1 MDFAFDR
8 ARHDR
13 AAHLRK
19 DPEVWA
25 AAECRFMLV
34 GGEHVATTDGPEI
47 AWFSRSELP
56 EGTLL
61 FLGEL
66 EGQRYGAVLTDRV
79 PEEFAPTS
87 IRTLAPQLSPREL
100 SIGIHAVAMGRWLQN
115 NTYCPR
121 CGEEVEVHESG
132 HLLKCPACRAEHFP
146 RTDPAVIMLVLDEQD
161 RALIARNS
169 RWPEQ
174 WFSTLAGF
182 VEPGESLEDAVR
194 RETFE
199 EVGVVVDEVNYLA
212 SQPWPFPTS
221 LMLGF
226 HAQATTTEIVLDEN
240 EIAEARW
247 FTREEL
253 RAANHAGEVKLPP
266 SGVSI
271 STWLIEQWLGD
282 KAHGGWVQR

>member
-1 MDFAFDR
+1 
-8 ARHDR
+8 
-13 AAHLRK
+13 
-19 DPEVWA
+19 
-25 AAECRFMLV
+25 
-34 GGEHVATTDGPEI
+34 
-47 AWFSRSELP
+47 
-56 EGTLL
+56 
-61 FLGEL
+61 
-66 EGQRYGAVLTDRV
+66 
-79 PEEFAPTS
+79 
-87 IRTLAPQLSPREL
+87 
-100 SIGIHAVAMGRWLQN
+100 
-115 NTYCPR
+115 
-121 CGEEVEVHESG
+121 
-132 HLLKCPACRAEHFP
+132 
-146 RTDPAVIMLVLDEQD
+146 MLVLDEQD